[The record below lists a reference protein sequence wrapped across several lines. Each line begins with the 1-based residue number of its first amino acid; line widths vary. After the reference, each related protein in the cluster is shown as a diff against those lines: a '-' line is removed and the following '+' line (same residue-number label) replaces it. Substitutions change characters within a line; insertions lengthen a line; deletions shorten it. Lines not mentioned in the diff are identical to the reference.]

1 LPLWSGL
8 VSGFSHLAHGKDSDC
23 ESLLDGNGRRGGA
36 HQETNGNAGP
46 STRVMRKAKMSFQS
60 GQVKQVIRTYAV
72 EIQTSDKKELEAS
85 AVEMKLRKAMGAN
98 CKIIATFPCQ
108 MLTDVK
114 TTDRSRPTKRARQQF
129 IRQQIDHSVD
139 SGGASLLSR
148 KRVLPIKPTNQAED
162 TISIYFQITRH
173 TSDRLTDYY

>member
-1 LPLWSGL
+1 
-8 VSGFSHLAHGKDSDC
+8 
-23 ESLLDGNGRRGGA
+23 
-36 HQETNGNAGP
+36 
-46 STRVMRKAKMSFQS
+46 
-60 GQVKQVIRTYAV
+60 VKQVIRTYAV

-114 TTDRSRPTKRARQQF
+114 TTDRSRPTKQARQQL

-139 SGGASLLSR
+139 SGGARLLSR
-148 KRVLPIKPTNQAED
+148 NRILPIKPTNQAED
-162 TISIYFQITRH
+162 TITIYFRITRY
-173 TSDRLTDYY
+173 TSDRLADYY

>member
-1 LPLWSGL
+1 MKKMVVLNHFGT
-8 VSGFSHLAHGKDSDC
+8 GID
-23 ESLLDGNGRRGGA
+23 DGGER
-36 HQETNGNAGP
+36 HETNGNTGP
-46 STRVMRKAKMSFQS
+46 STKVMRKAKMSFQS

-98 CKIIATFPCQ
+98 CKIVVAFPCQ

-114 TTDRSRPTKRARQQF
+114 TTDRSRPTKRAQQQL

-139 SGGASLLSR
+139 SGGACLLSG
-148 KRVLPIKPTNQAED
+148 KRALPIKTHESSRRYHTNIFSNHTTHFRQVLRLLLTQNILWKRA
-162 TISIYFQITRH
+162 ISG
-173 TSDRLTDYY
+173 LP